1 MLEGLNIEDQLGNP
15 LIQVGKFEL
24 QLKGIPGW
32 DDSTVIDNI
41 AAKQVKV
48 LLQRNDSSW
57 QHAFLLDFF
66 NKLFQPDLE

>member
-48 LLQRNDSSW
+48 HLQRNDSS
-57 QHAFLLDFF
+57 
-66 NKLFQPDLE
+66 